1 MASPKLTVV
10 LPLRNRAGVRL
21 DNCLR
26 SLRWQEGVDARD
38 VEVLISDFGSDPAS
52 RAEVAALAR
61 AHEARVVFTP
71 ERGVWNRSR
80 ALNIGIRRA
89 RGALTLCTDVDM
101 VFAPSFL
108 RTVLDTCAENDGRA
122 LALCQCHD
130 LGSETLG
137 RAIEHGD
144 LHALRDGATLRPAYG
159 LGGCQA
165 ATTAWFHRARG
176 FDERMTFWGAEDKDL
191 AFRARRD
198 GLELIWMNDRTY
210 MLHQWHETLKYE
222 RPWLTKKN
230 RWRFKLTSWIVRKNW
245 LGWGR

>member
-1 MASPKLTVV
+1 MPSPRLTVV

-26 SLRWQEGVDARD
+26 SLRWQEGVAARD
-38 VEVLISDFGSDPAS
+38 VEVLLSDFGSDPSS
-52 RAEVAALAR
+52 RDEVAALAR
-61 AHEARVVFTP
+61 AYDARVVFTP

-80 ALNIGIRRA
+80 ALNIGLRRA
-89 RGALTLCTDVDM
+89 QGALSFCTDVDM
-101 VFAPSFL
+101 VFAKNFL
-108 RTVLDTCAENDGRA
+108 RTILDVEADARV

-130 LGSETLG
+130 LGPETLG
-137 RAIEHGD
+137 RVIEPEE
-144 LHALRDGATLRPAYG
+144 LEALRDGATMRPAYG

-165 ATTAWFHRARG
+165 TTTAWFHRVRG

-198 GLELIWMNDRTY
+198 GLALQWMNERTF